1 MITKNEQGEK
11 LFEDI
16 WGVIKANNLKM
27 NPYANELG
35 DEIDT
40 FVELLLDTSE
50 GNEALEVKNDNDCK

>member
-1 MITKNEQGEK
+1 MKTTRDEQGEK

-27 NPYANELG
+27 NPHANELG
-35 DEIDT
+35 NEIDT

-50 GNEALEVKNDNDCK
+50 GNEA